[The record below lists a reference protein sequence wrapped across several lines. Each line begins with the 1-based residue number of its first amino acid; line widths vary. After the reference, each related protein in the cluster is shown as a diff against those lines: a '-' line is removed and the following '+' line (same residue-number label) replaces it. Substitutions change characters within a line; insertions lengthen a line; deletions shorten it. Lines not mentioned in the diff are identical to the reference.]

1 LFHETFSAAEATTA
15 KPLSE
20 VHGDSPDT
28 LHNIETAMRKICM
41 PKPKFKEVLEPKEW
55 MKAMDKQFKLKS
67 SKAKYICLRLAKT
80 PVSIFK
86 ESHLLRGTELDK
98 ISVTV
103 IWAAAYQLL
112 GQITTK
118 TITKTA
124 PLKTPPK
131 TSPRTPPKTT
141 PKQTEPTVKI
151 TPTSE
156 AMPEVK
162 FNQEVKEKEKAPKKK
177 AGNQLFFKSGKT

>member
-1 LFHETFSAAEATTA
+1 LFHQTFSAAEATTA

-28 LHNIETAMRKICM
+28 LHNIETAMRKIC
-41 PKPKFKEVLEPKEW
+41 KIKLKFKEVLEPKEW

-67 SKAKYICLRLAKT
+67 SKAKHVCLRLAKT

-98 ISVTV
+98 ISATV
-103 IWAAAYQLL
+103 IWAAAYQPL
-112 GQITTK
+112 GQIGTIK

-131 TSPRTPPKTT
+131 TTPRTPPKTT
-141 PKQTEPTVKI
+141 PKRTEPAVKI

-156 AMPEVK
+156 AMTAVK
-162 FNQEVKEKEKAPKKK
+162 FNQEVKEKETAPKKK
-177 AGNQLFFKSGKT
+177 AGHQLFLSH